1 LYSHLFEDVDEL
13 RRGLAPCVET
23 CNNERLMESKD
34 NRTPR
39 TTSSDATVATAT

>member
-39 TTSSDATVATAT
+39 TTSSDAMVATAT